1 MNPDQFTED
10 IKKYFLFSNVFFSS
24 QSKNYI
30 DRITLIQTIMSIS
43 IANFK
48 QENTYS
54 LDVNCVIFN
63 FQYGAQNQ
71 FAISVNS
78 F

>member
-30 DRITLIQTIMSIS
+30 DRITLILNKKTPIR
-43 IANFK
+43 
-48 QENTYS
+48 
-54 LDVNCVIFN
+54 
-63 FQYGAQNQ
+63 
-71 FAISVNS
+71 
-78 F
+78 